1 LPDRQVSWVKPPHPW
16 WAALNKDV
24 KVLPGDEGSLLD
36 GSVHAGPVRVLL
48 VSSDYDTAR
57 LIEDLLRAGDQR
69 AHLVT
74 YATWDAAA
82 AQAVLDHP
90 SCCVLLDASKEDT
103 MALLEYVRMSAP
115 QVPIV
120 LLAGEEDERLELR
133 AVRDGA
139 QDCLVMPTLDGVGL
153 RRALAHAIERK
164 RAEAQLAHQ
173 ALHDQLTALPNRALF
188 LDRLGV
194 ALERARRSG
203 AQLAVLFLDFDNF
216 KQIND
221 SRGHGVGD
229 QVLAV
234 IGERLSGLLRP
245 MDTVARFGGDE
256 FTFLFE
262 DLTSEREVVLIADR
276 ICEAARQPIHI
287 GGVELS
293 VTVSVGI
300 AIVADPT
307 VSPETVLREADAAMY
322 RAKDQG
328 RSRYE
333 LFDEDS
339 RQRAIER
346 IELEAAIREAIERG
360 ELRVHY
366 QPSLVLHDDDSHD
379 ASGVE
384 ALVRWQ
390 HPTRGL
396 IAAREFMP
404 IAEDIGLV
412 IPIGRFVLEHALDRL
427 ARWRTRRPDI
437 TLSLNLSPRQ
447 LHDPN
452 LPDSLLA
459 ALEARDL
466 DPAAICLEIPERAV
480 AEDPD
485 TAIDALERLKAT
497 GVRIALDDFGS
508 GASSLSRLR
517 ELPVDELKLHESFIA
532 PLGCEPEDASLVG
545 ALVDL
550 GHALGLAVVAEG
562 VEHESQIEQLR
573 ELGCDAAQG
582 YAIGRPVSEDQLEAA
597 MVSGLMPAA

>member
-1 LPDRQVSWVKPPHPW
+1 MPADGL
-16 WAALNKDV
+16 
-24 KVLPGDEGSLLD
+24 GGSFLA
-36 GSVHAGPVRVLL
+36 GSVAAGPVRVLL
-48 VSSDYDTAR
+48 VSSEYRTAR
-57 LIEDLLRAGDQR
+57 LIEGLLTAGGQR

-90 SCCVLLDASKEDT
+90 GCCVLLDFTSPET

-115 QVPIV
+115 EVPIV
-120 LLAGEEDERLELR
+120 LLAPNHDEELELHVIE
-133 AVRDGA
+133 AGA
-139 QDCLVMPTLDGVGL
+139 QDCLATSTLTPALL
-153 RRALAHAIERK
+153 RRALAHATTRK
-164 RAEAQLAHQ
+164 RGEAQLAHQ
-173 ALHDQLTALPNRALF
+173 ALHDQLTGLPNRALF

-221 SRGHGVGD
+221 SRGHAAGD
-229 QVLAV
+229 RLLAI

-276 ICEAARQPIHI
+276 ICQAARQPIEI
-287 GGVELS
+287 DGVELS

-300 AIVADPT
+300 AMVADPT
-307 VSPETVLREADAAMY
+307 VSSETVLREADAAMY
-322 RAKDQG
+322 RAKARG

-339 RQRAIER
+339 RHRAIER
-346 IELEAAIREAIERG
+346 IELEAAVRQAIERR

-366 QPSLVLHDDDSHD
+366 QPTLDLDDSRQPS
-379 ASGVE
+379 AVE

-390 HPTRGL
+390 HPSRGL

-404 IAEDIGLV
+404 VAEDVGLI
-412 IPIGRFVLEHALDRL
+412 IPIGRFVLEHALERL
-427 ARWRTRRPDI
+427 AHWRARRPDI
-437 TLSLNLSPRQ
+437 TLSLNISPRQ
-447 LHDPN
+447 LHDPT
-452 LPDSLLA
+452 LPAAVQA
-459 ALEARDL
+459 ALSTNDL
-466 DPAAICLEIPERAV
+466 EPSAICLEIPERAV
-480 AEDPD
+480 AEDPE
-485 TAIDALERLKAT
+485 TAIDALERLKGT
-497 GVRIALDDFGS
+497 GVRIALDDFGA

-532 PLGCEPEDASLVG
+532 PIGSASQDALLVG

-550 GHALGLAVVAEG
+550 GHSLGLTVVAEG

-573 ELGCDAAQG
+573 ELGCDTAQG
-582 YAIGRPVSEDQLEAA
+582 YAIGRPVSEEELEAA
-597 MVSGLMPAA
+597 IIGGLTPAV

>member
-1 LPDRQVSWVKPPHPW
+1 
-16 WAALNKDV
+16 LNKDV
-24 KVLPGDEGSLLD
+24 KDLPVDEGSFLD
-36 GSVHAGPVRVLL
+36 GSVDAGPARMLL
-48 VSSDYDTAR
+48 VSPDYDTAR
-57 LIEDLLRAGDQR
+57 LIENLLRASGQR

-90 SCCVLLDASKEDT
+90 SCCVLLDAESEDT
-103 MALLEYVRMSAP
+103 VALLEYVRMSAP
-115 QVPIV
+115 EVPIV
-120 LLAGEEDERLELR
+120 LLAPEDDEELTLHTIE
-133 AVRDGA
+133 AGA
-139 QDCLVMPTLDGVGL
+139 QDCLVKPALDAAGL
-153 RRALAHAIERK
+153 RRALATATMRK
-164 RAEAQLAHQ
+164 RAEAQLSHQ
-173 ALHDQLTALPNRALF
+173 ALHDELTALPNRALS

-221 SRGHGVGD
+221 SRGHATGD
-229 QVLAV
+229 KVLAI

-262 DLTSEREVVLIADR
+262 DLTAEREVVLIADR
-276 ICEAARQPIHI
+276 ICEAARQPIYI
-287 GGVELS
+287 DGVELS

-300 AIVADPT
+300 AMVADPAA
-307 VSPETVLREADAAMY
+307 SPETVLREADAAMY
-322 RAKDQG
+322 RAKEHG

-346 IELEAAIREAIERG
+346 IELEGAIRQAIKRG

-366 QPSLVLHDDDSHD
+366 QPSLALHDDDSHD
-379 ASGVE
+379 ASTVE

-412 IPIGRFVLEHALDRL
+412 TPIGRFVLEHALDRL
-427 ARWRTRRPDI
+427 TYWRTRRPDM
-437 TLSLNLSPRQ
+437 TLSLNISPRQ
-447 LHDPN
+447 LHDPG
-452 LPDSLLA
+452 LPDALQA
-459 ALEARDL
+459 ALDARDL
-466 DPAAICLEIPERAV
+466 DPAAVCLEIPEHAV
-480 AEDPD
+480 AEDPE

-508 GASSLSRLR
+508 GASALSRLR
-517 ELPVDELKLHESFIA
+517 ELPLDALKLHESFIA
-532 PLGCEPEDASLVG
+532 PLGCQPEDASLVG

-582 YAIGRPVSEDQLEAA
+582 YAIGRPVSEDQLAA
-597 MVSGLMPAA
+597 AAIGGLTPAA